1 MLKKHSLRRG
11 GGEERRRSFRGA
23 EPPGGG
29 GSRGN
34 ATSSLVKEAG
44 KEVGKSE
51 PATGDSA
58 RRQLRESG
66 QLRVTFHVFSTYEG
80 LNAGSTKW
88 SVWLGRE
95 APDTQLT
102 GFAEISSVGGLSY
115 GSGGTSTNQA
125 TFENSYLL

>member
-1 MLKKHSLRRG
+1 MLLSVAVALRLTAL
-11 GGEERRRSFRGA
+11 SFQ
-23 EPPGGG
+23 
-29 GSRGN
+29 GSRDN
-34 ATSSLVKEAG
+34 ATRAG
-44 KEVGKSE
+44 KKVGKSE